1 MNALKG
7 IVKNR
12 QIVVEVPTDWPE
24 GCEVVI
30 EPVNELKDMGDD
42 EGPMTEEEIKTV
54 LAAMDQ
60 IEPLLMTPKE
70 EAQWKADLRSQRE
83 HDMATFE
90 ERAEKLKR
98 IWE

>member
-1 MNALKG
+1 MNSLKG

-30 EPVNELKDMGDD
+30 EPVNDPKDVGDD

-54 LAAMDQ
+54 LAAMNQ

-70 EAQWKADLRSQRE
+70 EAQWKADLRAQRE
-83 HDMATFE
+83 HDLAAFE
-90 ERAEKLKR
+90 ERAEKLKK

>member
-12 QIVVEVPTDWPE
+12 QVVVEVPTDWPE

-30 EPVNELKDMGDD
+30 EPVDAPKGISDE
-42 EGPMTEEEIKTV
+42 EGPMTEEEIKAV
-54 LAAMDQ
+54 LAAMKR
-60 IEPLLMTPKE
+60 IEPLVMTTE
-70 EAQWKADLRSQRE
+70 EVARWKADLKAQRE
-83 HDMATFE
+83 HDEAAFE
-90 ERAEKLKR
+90 ERAEKSRR